1 MPKFLNTLGK
11 ASLGI
16 GICDRCK
23 FKFPLVDLM
32 PDGNTPGLRVCAK
45 CTDQYDPYRLG
56 VNLDDRVSLQ
66 FVRPDESL
74 G

>member
-1 MPKFLNTLGK
+1 MPKFLNTLGLS
-11 ASLGI
+11 SLGV

-32 PDGNTPGLRVCAK
+32 PDTNIPGLRVCAK

-56 VNLDDRVSLQ
+56 QNLDDRISLQ
-66 FVRPDESL
+66 FVRPDEKL